1 MTAARLLLA
10 GALAVPTVRLGI
22 DQEEPH
28 RGGYREEARVERVV
42 VDAYVIDSSGNPIPD
57 LILENFKVRVD
68 GKSVALESVEWIPA
82 DKPEA
87 VPLEGF
93 DAGNNAAA
101 QSRTPEIPP
110 GRLLVFFFQTDY
122 TPIRLVGLVRMRIQA
137 LHFLDT
143 LLPTDRVAVLS
154 FDSHLKLRQDF
165 TDDHDKIRSAID
177 ASLRT
182 GPPPEPDPDAS
193 PTLARAF
200 DFRAAK
206 KAVTPEK
213 ALAIISRAAQPIV
226 GGKSLIFFGWGLQII
241 GGAYGANPRDIH
253 DYEEAMPALAAA
265 RINIFTL
272 DVTDADYHSLENTLH
287 NVSDLTGGLY
297 IKTNHFANLAMD
309 RVRRAIS
316 GRYVL
321 VFAKP
326 DSPRGVHRIEV
337 DLARRKGEVNARQ
350 FYVD

>member
-1 MTAARLLLA
+1 MISARLFTIGVLA
-10 GALAVPTVRLGI
+10 LPALGPPL
-22 DQEEPH
+22 DQELPR

-42 VDAYVIDSSGNPIPD
+42 VDAYVINSAGNPIPD
-57 LILENFKVRVD
+57 LSLENFQVRVD

-87 VPLEGF
+87 VPLEGVEGEE
-93 DAGNNAAA
+93 APAESSG
-101 QSRTPEIPP
+101 SEIPP
-110 GRLLVFFFQTDY
+110 GRLLVFFFQTDF
-122 TPIRLVGLVRMRIQA
+122 TPIRLIGLVRMGIQA
-137 LHFLDT
+137 RHFLDT

-165 TDDHDKIRSAID
+165 TSDRDKIRAAID

-182 GPPPEPDPDAS
+182 GSPPEPDPDSAPS
-193 PTLARAF
+193 LAREF
-200 DFRAAK
+200 DFRAAR

-213 ALAIISRAAQPIV
+213 ALAIISHAARPIA
-226 GGKSLIFFGWGLQII
+226 GAKSLIFFGWGLQII
-241 GGAYGANPRDIH
+241 GGAYGANPQDIH
-253 DYEEAMPALAAA
+253 DYQEAMPALAAA

-321 VFAKP
+321 VFVKP
-326 DSPRGVHRIEV
+326 DGPRGVHRIDV
-337 DLARRKGEVNARQ
+337 RLAGRKGEVNARQ

>member
-1 MTAARLLLA
+1 MISARLLTIGVLA
-10 GALAVPTVRLGI
+10 LPAVRPSL
-22 DQEEPH
+22 DQELPH

-57 LILENFKVRVD
+57 LSLENFKVRID

-87 VPLEGF
+87 VPLEGLEGGE
-93 DAGNNAAA
+93 APAESNG
-101 QSRTPEIPP
+101 SEIPP
-110 GRLLVFFFQTDY
+110 GRLLVFFFQTDH
-122 TPIRLVGLVRMRIQA
+122 TPIRLIGLVRMGIQA
-137 LHFLDT
+137 RHFLDT

-165 TDDHDKIRSAID
+165 TNDHDKIRAAIE
-177 ASLRT
+177 ASLKT
-182 GPPPEPDPDAS
+182 GAPPEPDPDSAPS
-193 PTLARAF
+193 LAREF
-200 DFRAAK
+200 DFRAAR

-213 ALAIISRAAQPIV
+213 ALAIISHAARPIA
-226 GGKSLIFFGWGLQII
+226 GAKSLIFFGWGLQII
-241 GGAYGANPRDIH
+241 GGAYGANPQDIRD
-253 DYEEAMPALAAA
+253 YQEAMPALAAA

-321 VFAKP
+321 VFVKP
-326 DSPRGVHRIEV
+326 DGPRGVHRIDV
-337 DLARRKGEVNARQ
+337 RLAGRKGEVNARQ

>member
-1 MTAARLLLA
+1 MISARLLTIGVLV
-10 GALAVPTVRLGI
+10 LPAVGTSL
-22 DQEEPH
+22 DQELPH

-57 LILENFKVRVD
+57 LSLENFKVRID
-68 GKSVALESVEWIPA
+68 RKSVALESVEWIPA

-87 VPLEGF
+87 VPLEDVEG
-93 DAGNNAAA
+93 GE
-101 QSRTPEIPP
+101 TPAESSGSEIPP
-110 GRLLVFFFQTDY
+110 GRLLVFFFQTDF
-122 TPIRLVGLVRMRIQA
+122 TPIRLIGLVRMGIQA
-137 LHFLDT
+137 RHFLDT

-165 TDDHDKIRSAID
+165 TNDHDKIRAAID
-177 ASLRT
+177 ASLKT
-182 GPPPEPDPDAS
+182 GAPPEPDPDSAPS
-193 PTLARAF
+193 LAREF
-200 DFRAAK
+200 DFRAAR

-213 ALAIISRAAQPIV
+213 ALAIISHAARPIA
-226 GGKSLIFFGWGLQII
+226 GAKSLIFFGWGLQII
-241 GGAYGANPRDIH
+241 GGAYGANPQDIH
-253 DYEEAMPALAAA
+253 DYQEAMPALAAA

-321 VFAKP
+321 VFVKP
-326 DSPRGVHRIEV
+326 DGPRGVHRIDV
-337 DLARRKGEVNARQ
+337 SLAGRKGEVNARQ

>member
-1 MTAARLLLA
+1 MISARLFTIGVLA
-10 GALAVPTVRLGI
+10 LPAIGPPL
-22 DQEEPH
+22 DQELPR

-42 VDAYVIDSSGNPIPD
+42 VDAYVINSGGNPIPD
-57 LILENFKVRVD
+57 LSLENFQVRVD

-87 VPLEGF
+87 VPLEGVE
-93 DAGNNAAA
+93 DGEATAESSG
-101 QSRTPEIPP
+101 SEIPP
-110 GRLLVFFFQTDY
+110 GRLLVFFFQTDF
-122 TPIRLVGLVRMRIQA
+122 TPIRLIGLVRMGIQA
-137 LHFLDT
+137 RHFLDT

-165 TDDHDKIRSAID
+165 TSDRDKIRAAID

-182 GPPPEPDPDAS
+182 GSPPEPDPDSAPS
-193 PTLARAF
+193 LAREF
-200 DFRAAK
+200 DFRAAR

-213 ALAIISRAAQPIV
+213 ALAIISHAARPIA
-226 GGKSLIFFGWGLQII
+226 GAKSLIFFGWGLQII
-241 GGAYGANPRDIH
+241 GGAYGANPQDIH
-253 DYEEAMPALAAA
+253 DYQEAMPALAAA

-321 VFAKP
+321 VFVKP
-326 DSPRGVHRIEV
+326 DGPRGVHRIDV
-337 DLARRKGEVNARQ
+337 RLAGRKGEVNARQ

>member
-1 MTAARLLLA
+1 MISARLLTIGVLA
-10 GALAVPTVRLGI
+10 LPAVRPSL
-22 DQEEPH
+22 DQELPH

-57 LILENFKVRVD
+57 LSLENFKVRID

-87 VPLEGF
+87 VPLEGVEGGE
-93 DAGNNAAA
+93 APAESNG
-101 QSRTPEIPP
+101 SEIPP
-110 GRLLVFFFQTDY
+110 GRLLVFFFQTDH
-122 TPIRLVGLVRMRIQA
+122 TPIRLIGLVRMGIQA
-137 LHFLDT
+137 RHFLDT

-165 TDDHDKIRSAID
+165 TNDHDKIRAAID

-182 GPPPEPDPDAS
+182 GSPPEPDPDSAPS
-193 PTLARAF
+193 LAREF
-200 DFRAAK
+200 DFRAAR

-213 ALAIISRAAQPIV
+213 ALAIISHAARPIA
-226 GGKSLIFFGWGLQII
+226 GAKSLIFFGWGLQII
-241 GGAYGANPRDIH
+241 GGAYGANPQDIRD
-253 DYEEAMPALAAA
+253 YQEAMPALAAA

-297 IKTNHFANLAMD
+297 IKTNHFSNLAMD

-321 VFAKP
+321 VFVKP
-326 DSPRGVHRIEV
+326 DGARGVHRIDV
-337 DLARRKGEVNARQ
+337 RLAGRKGEVNARQ

>member
-1 MTAARLLLA
+1 MISARLLTIGVLA
-10 GALAVPTVRLGI
+10 LPAVRPSL
-22 DQEEPH
+22 DQELPH

-42 VDAYVIDSSGNPIPD
+42 VDAYVIDSNGNPIPD
-57 LILENFKVRVD
+57 LGLENFKVRID

-87 VPLEGF
+87 VPLEGVEGGE
-93 DAGNNAAA
+93 APAESNG
-101 QSRTPEIPP
+101 SEIPP
-110 GRLLVFFFQTDY
+110 GRLLVFFFQTDH
-122 TPIRLVGLVRMRIQA
+122 TPIRLIGLVRMGIQA
-137 LHFLDT
+137 RHFLDT

-165 TDDHDKIRSAID
+165 TNDHDKIRMAIE
-177 ASLRT
+177 ASLKT
-182 GPPPEPDPDAS
+182 GAPPEPDPDSAPS
-193 PTLARAF
+193 LAREF
-200 DFRAAK
+200 DFRAAR

-213 ALAIISRAAQPIV
+213 ALAIISHAARPIA
-226 GGKSLIFFGWGLQII
+226 GAKSLIFFGWGLQII
-241 GGAYGANPRDIH
+241 GGAYGANPQDIRD
-253 DYEEAMPALAAA
+253 YQEAMPALAAA

-297 IKTNHFANLAMD
+297 IKTNHFSNLAMD

-321 VFAKP
+321 VFVKP
-326 DSPRGVHRIEV
+326 DGARGVHRIDV
-337 DLARRKGEVNARQ
+337 RLAGRKGEVNARQ